1 MNIIETTK
9 GTNKIELFLSD
20 LTEEA
25 QNKLVSEVFNGDN
38 GNYDV
43 FPLAIIEFEKTV

>member
-1 MNIIETTK
+1 MNIIETRDID
-9 GTNKIELFLSD
+9 KIELFWED

-25 QNKLVSEVFNGDN
+25 QNKLSEVLNGDN

-43 FPLAIIEFEKTV
+43 FPLAVIEFEKTV

>member
-1 MNIIETTK
+1 MNIIETRD
-9 GTNKIELFLSD
+9 TNKIELFLYD

-25 QNKLVSEVFNGDN
+25 QNKLSEVLNGDN

-43 FPLAIIEFEKTV
+43 FPLAVIEFEKTV